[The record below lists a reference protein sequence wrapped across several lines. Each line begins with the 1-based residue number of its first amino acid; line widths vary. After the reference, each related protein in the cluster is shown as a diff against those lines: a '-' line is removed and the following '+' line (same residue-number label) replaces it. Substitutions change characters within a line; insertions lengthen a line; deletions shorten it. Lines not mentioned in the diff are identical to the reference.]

1 MLVFRVLGIGL
12 LIIIGIPLAIAFP
25 PLTLV
30 AVGAWFLASRRHSEV
45 VTAPAMATRLQA
57 GLPWGAG
64 SGWHAT
70 GLVNHTHLSRGQQP
84 VPSRRGELGGVFL
97 FLTGVVVFVAVF
109 GVVARQAPFVLV
121 PLAVLGVMFAV
132 KRAAQRV
139 SRRLQP
145 AIDPP
150 PPPDQESMLALSDAA
165 FEQRIADL
173 LRSLHYHSIQHI
185 GLPGRQGIDLIA
197 RDQHGH
203 LFLVQCQQYAPGN
216 KAGSA
221 DMQDLVDAVIRER
234 AAGGI
239 FVTTATFTQAAI
251 NLAQYS
257 RVPIVLYDGAALARL
272 SARSPRAW
280 SAA

>member
-1 MLVFRVLGIGL
+1 MVFRVLGIGL

-30 AVGAWFLASRRHSEV
+30 AVGAWFLASRRRPDV
-45 VTAPAMATRLQA
+45 VTAPVMRP
-57 GLPWGAG
+57 GLAWGPG

-70 GLVNHTHLSRGQQP
+70 ELSNHTRLPTAYQP
-84 VPSRRGELGGVFL
+84 PRPRRGDLGGVFL

-121 PLAVLGVMFAV
+121 PLVVLGVMFAL

-145 AIDPP
+145 VIDPP
-150 PPPDQESMLALSDAA
+150 PLPNEESLLALSDAA

-173 LRSLHYHSIQHI
+173 LRSLHYHGIQHI

-280 SAA
+280 PAA